1 MLSRV
6 GTQKLEQAKIVRAN
20 TSNIVQS
27 IYVIYSVFQP
37 SSCLSDREEDEIYGF
52 GYGVFGPRA
61 GRANPQPST
70 STSQFQMPQQQQQ
83 SLPNNP
89 TNVPV
94 TQQQKYVL
102 SIFTSYP
109 RCSFQF
115 NYI

>member
-1 MLSRV
+1 MACVSKGEENFEHEQSSALS
-6 GTQKLEQAKIVRAN
+6 EQAITLCNQFKLFIPLF
-20 TSNIVQS
+20 
-27 IYVIYSVFQP
+27 FQP

-61 GRANPQPST
+61 GRSNPQPST
-70 STSQFQMPQQQQQ
+70 STSQFQMAQQQQQQQ

-102 SIFTSYP
+102 SIEIFP
-109 RCSFQF
+109 QF
-115 NYI
+115 N